1 MACGHIGGTAK
12 EDLALFIKQSPLPQ
26 VNPNLTEK
34 GTDTMGATMTT
45 LKAGAKKNQP
55 IGLVGPY
62 IPPDLRELSP
72 HIPKYNVK
80 SFYNTNTI
88 SHNFN

>member
-1 MACGHIGGTAK
+1 METATHNMVATK
-12 EDLALFIKQSPLPQ
+12 
-26 VNPNLTEK
+26 
-34 GTDTMGATMTT
+34 GATN
-45 LKAGAKKNQP
+45 KKNQP

-88 SHNFN
+88 SHNFNQGILLVEGSFA